1 MTAVMATATGSDNDG
16 RHPARRRRKGSARHA
31 DWGGSSPNKGKGMR
45 GEWRESKRRGPKPK
59 KKRAKRGARKERD
72 EATTVSP
79 SSSPLVKI
87 SSVQCGGVI
96 DNRSAVAARAA
107 SAATRERGGGDAQ
120 PRNGRG
126 ARGLPLASFC

>member
-1 MTAVMATATGSDNDG
+1 MGDFVYG
-16 RHPARRRRKGSARHA
+16 
-31 DWGGSSPNKGKGMR
+31 DWGGSSPNEGQGRR
-45 GEWRESKRRGPKPK
+45 GEWRESKRRGTKPK

-87 SSVQCGGVI
+87 SSVQCGGVT
-96 DNRSAVAARAA
+96 DGGSAGAARAA
-107 SAATRERGGGDAQ
+107 SAARRERGGGDAQ